1 MENKIYL
8 FDTTLRDGQQ
18 TTGVNFTVSDK
29 MIIANALDELGID
42 YIEGGWPGANPT
54 DDEFFNRNIDF
65 QNSLFTA
72 FGMTRKFGKSAAN
85 DPGLNNLINSNA
97 SAVCIVGKS
106 SSFQVKE
113 VLGIENKENILMISD
128 SIAEIKKNNKEP
140 LFDAEHFFDGYKH
153 DKSFAIDCVKSAY
166 EAGARWVVLCDTNG
180 GTLPNE
186 IFDILSDVRKYI
198 PGDHL
203 GIHAHNDTDNAVANS
218 LSAVDAGVRQ
228 VQGTINGLGER
239 CGNAN
244 LISLIPTLVLK
255 TDYLINIDRDK
266 LKSLTKLSKLVD
278 NLLNISSKKQSAY
291 VGDYAFSHK
300 GGLHASAI
308 EKNSTTYEHINPELV
323 GNERNVI
330 ISNQAGRSNLL
341 NQLKKMS
348 IQLSDE
354 KLNDILRIIKER
366 ESAGFSYDTAIASF
380 EILVR
385 KELDQIK
392 DFYSLQKFRVTS
404 ERRWNAKGLLITE
417 SEATINITISNEVE
431 DRMTVGVGNGPV
443 EAIDSALKKALISFY
458 PSLESLKLTD
468 FKVMILSSEKGTGA
482 VTRVLIESSDDSN
495 RHWTTIGVSPNII
508 DASYNAIYDSIT
520 YKLFHDSKK
529 DSESN

>member
-29 MIIANALDELGID
+29 MIIANALDDFGLD

-65 QNSLFTA
+65 KNSLLTA
-72 FGMTRKFGKSAAN
+72 FGMTRRPNKSAAN
-85 DPGLNNLINSNA
+85 DPGLNSLINSKA
-97 SAVCIVGKS
+97 SAVCLVGKA
-106 SSFQVKE
+106 SSFQVK
-113 VLGIENKENILMISD
+113 VALGINNKENISMISD
-128 SIAEIKKNNKEP
+128 SIEEVRNKNKEAI
-140 LFDAEHFFDGYKH
+140 FDAEHFFDGYKNN
-153 DKSFAIDCVKSAY
+153 KSFAIDCVKSAY

-186 IFDILSDVRKYI
+186 IFDIISDVKQHV

-203 GIHAHNDTDNAVANS
+203 GIHAHNDTDNAIANS
-218 LSAVDAGVRQ
+218 LSAIDAGVRQ

-239 CGNAN
+239 CGNTN

-255 TDYLINIDRDK
+255 TKYLTNINVEK
-266 LKSLTKLSKLVD
+266 LKTLTNLSKLVD
-278 NLLNISSKKQSAY
+278 DLLNIPSRKQSAY

-300 GGLHASAI
+300 GGLHASAVK
-308 EKNSTTYEHINPELV
+308 KNPKTYEHINPELV

-330 ISNQAGRSNLL
+330 ISNQAGKSNLL

-348 IQLSDE
+348 IDLSNE
-354 KLNDILRIIKER
+354 KINDILRIIKEK
-366 ESAGFSYDTAIASF
+366 ESAGFSYDTALASF

-385 KELDQIK
+385 KELNQID

-404 ERRWNAKGLLITE
+404 ERRWNAKGVLINE
-417 SEATINITISNEVE
+417 SEATINVTVTSDAQEK
-431 DRMTVGVGNGPV
+431 MTVGVGNGPV
-443 EAIDSALKKALISFY
+443 EAIDSALRKALINFY
-458 PSLESLKLTD
+458 PSLENLKLTD
-468 FKVMILSSEKGTGA
+468 YKVMILSSEKGTGA
-482 VTRVLIESSDDSN
+482 VTRVLIESTDDSN
-495 RHWTTIGVSPNII
+495 CHWTTIGVSPNII

-520 YKLFHDSKK
+520 YKLFHDLSSKR
-529 DSESN
+529 